1 MFVTNDAF
9 SGTVEFLTV
18 VAETALDKFYRVYL
32 NMHGHSGAWF
42 DLVNGY
48 KGRF

>member
-1 MFVTNDAF
+1 MFVSNDTF
-9 SGTVEFLTV
+9 SSTVEFLTIV
-18 VAETALDKFYRVYL
+18 TETALDKFDRVYL
-32 NMHGHSGAWF
+32 NMHSHSGAWF